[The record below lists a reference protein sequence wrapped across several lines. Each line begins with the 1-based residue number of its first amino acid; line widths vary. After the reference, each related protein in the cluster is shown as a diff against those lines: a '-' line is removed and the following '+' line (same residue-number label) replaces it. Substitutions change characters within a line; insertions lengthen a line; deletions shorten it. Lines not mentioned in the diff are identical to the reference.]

1 MIFSETRL
9 PGAFVVDLEPL
20 ADDRGYFARTFCQRE
35 FEAHGL
41 TPLIAQANLSL
52 NHRRGTI
59 RGLHF
64 QYPPNGETKLVRC
77 SRGAIL
83 DVIVDLRPESRCY
96 LQHVAIE
103 LTASSHRGLYVP
115 ARCAHGYQVLEDA
128 TEVTYQMGEFYAP
141 EAAAGLRYSDP
152 RLGIAWPLP
161 VVAVSERDRSWPL
174 LADVEPRVRDRMAVA
189 RAVPA
194 T

>member
-1 MIFSETRL
+1 MIFIETRL
-9 PGAFVVDLEPL
+9 PGAFVVDLEPH
-20 ADDRGYFARTFCQRE
+20 ADERGHFARTFCQRE

-41 TPLIAQANLSL
+41 TPTIVQTSLSL
-52 NHRRGTI
+52 SHRRGTI

-64 QYPPNGETKLVRC
+64 QYPPYAETKLVRC

-83 DVIVDLRPESRCY
+83 DVIVDLRPESRTY
-96 LQHVAIE
+96 LEHVAVE
-103 LTASSHRGLYVP
+103 LTADSHRGLYVP
-115 ARCAHGYQVLEDA
+115 PRCAHGYQVLQES

-141 EAAAGLRYSDP
+141 EAAGGLRYSDP
-152 RLGIAWPLP
+152 RLAIAWPLP
-161 VVAVSERDRSWPL
+161 GVAVSERDRNWPL

-189 RAVPA
+189 AAPA